1 MPAFDPARLRP
12 QFPALSTRQDGR
24 PVVFLDGPGGT
35 QVPQRVID
43 AVAAYYR
50 DANANVHGAFATSA
64 RSDAIVEEAHAAVAD
79 LLGAASPAEVKF
91 GQNMTSLTFALSRA
105 IGRVLRPGD
114 EVVISRLDHE
124 ANRGPWIAAAADAGA
139 TIREIAFDP
148 ATCTLDLDSLDA
160 ALSGRTRLVAVGY
173 ASNAV
178 GTINSVAEIVR
189 RAHAVG
195 AWAFIDAVHYAP
207 HGPLDVT
214 ALGADFLACSAY
226 KFFGPHVGVLWGR
239 AELLDSLPAYKVRP
253 AADHWETGTQN
264 HEGIAGTLAA
274 VEYLAEVGERF
285 GTADASAAETD
296 GGAAGAEAAAPGV
309 GAGGRD
315 AEAAAP
321 EGGAGRRDAEA
332 AAPGGG
338 AEAAAPGGGRRE
350 VSPRRARLFAGM
362 RAIEAYEREV
372 STRVL
377 TGLSAIP
384 GLAVHGLA
392 DPGRAAGRTPTFA
405 VTLAGWTPRG
415 LAEALAASGI
425 YAWDGDF
432 YATTLVEDLGLAASG
447 GVVRLGMVH
456 YTTFDEVD
464 RLLGTLGELADRV
477 HGRS

>member
-1 MPAFDPARLRP
+1 MPAFEPALLRP
-12 QFPALSTRQDGR
+12 QFPALSARQDGR
-24 PVVFLDGPGGT
+24 RVVFLDGPGGT

-50 DANANVHGAFATSA
+50 DANANTHGAFATSA
-64 RSDAIVEEAHAAVAD
+64 RSDAIVEEAHTAVAD

-105 IGRVLRPGD
+105 IARVLRPGD

-139 TIREIAFDP
+139 TVREIAFDP
-148 ATCTLDLDSLDA
+148 ATCTLDLGSLDA
-160 ALSGRTRLVAVGY
+160 VLSERTRLVAVGR

-178 GTINSVAEIVR
+178 GTINPVAEIVR
-189 RAHAVG
+189 RAHVFG
-195 AWAFIDAVHYAP
+195 AWAFVDAVHYAP
-207 HGPLDVT
+207 HGSLDVT

-253 AADHWETGTQN
+253 ASDRWETGTQN

-285 GTADASAAETD
+285 GTADAA
-296 GGAAGAEAAAPGV
+296 V
-309 GAGGRD
+309 
-315 AEAAAP
+315 
-321 EGGAGRRDAEA
+321 GAGRR
-332 AAPGGG
+332 
-338 AEAAAPGGGRRE
+338 
-350 VSPRRARLFAGM
+350 ARLRAGM
-362 RAIEAYEREV
+362 LAIEAYEREV
-372 STRVL
+372 SARVL
-377 TGLSAIP
+377 AGLSAIP
-384 GLAVHGLA
+384 GLTVHGLA
-392 DPGRAAGRTPTFA
+392 DPGRAAERTPTFA

-415 LAEALAASGI
+415 LAEALAAAGI

-464 RLLGTLGELADRV
+464 RLLETLGELADRGP
-477 HGRS
+477 GRS

>member
-1 MPAFDPARLRP
+1 MPPMPAFDPALLRP
-12 QFPALSTRQDGR
+12 EFPALSTRQDGR

-91 GQNMTSLTFALSRA
+91 GQNMTSLTFALSRV

-139 TIREIAFDP
+139 TVREIAFDP
-148 ATCTLDLDSLDA
+148 ATCTLDLGSLDA
-160 ALSGRTRLVAVGY
+160 ALSGRTRLVAVGW

-178 GTINSVAEIVR
+178 GTINPVAEIVR

-195 AWAFIDAVHYAP
+195 AWAFVDAVHYAP

-253 AADHWETGTQN
+253 AADRWETGTQN

-285 GTADASAAETD
+285 GTADA
-296 GGAAGAEAAAPGV
+296 GAPGAEAAAFGGGAGVAESGRRDADASAPGA
-309 GAGGRD
+309 GAGGRG
-315 AEAAAP
+315 
-321 EGGAGRRDAEA
+321 EG
-332 AAPGGG
+332 
-338 AEAAAPGGGRRE
+338 
-350 VSPRRARLFAGM
+350 SPRRARLLAGM

-372 STRVL
+372 SARVL
-377 TGLSAIP
+377 VGFSAIP
-384 GLAVHGLA
+384 GLTIHGLA

-415 LAEALAASGI
+415 LTEALAASGI

-464 RLLGTLGELADRV
+464 RLLGTLGVLAGNGP
-477 HGRS
+477 GRS